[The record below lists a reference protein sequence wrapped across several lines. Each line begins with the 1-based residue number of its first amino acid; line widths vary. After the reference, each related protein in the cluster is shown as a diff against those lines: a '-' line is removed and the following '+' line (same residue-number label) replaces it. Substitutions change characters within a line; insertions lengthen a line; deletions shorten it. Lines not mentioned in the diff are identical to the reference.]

1 MSTGTVLL
9 KCKRCGQHGHWKYLD
24 GSISVEFYCVSDGA
38 LAFLE
43 ALSAKKAEPHEIDK
57 ALNCLRNSGIAATQD
72 EIKSL
77 VNSLSQRFNT
87 TVETL
92 ISNVEAAFSDEDTN
106 KKKSGTP
113 PPIC

>member
-1 MSTGTVLL
+1 MPTGAVLL
-9 KCKRCGQHGHWKYLD
+9 KCRKCGKHGHWKYED

-43 ALSAKKAEPHEIDK
+43 ALSAKKAKPHEIDK
-57 ALNCLRNSGIAATQD
+57 ALNCLRNSGLAAYQA
-72 EIKSL
+72 EVKSL
-77 VNSLSQRFNT
+77 LENISQQVSS

-92 ISNVEAAFSDEDTN
+92 VIQAESLLNDGN
-106 KKKSGTP
+106 GKKNP

>member
-1 MSTGTVLL
+1 MPTGTVLL
-9 KCKRCGQHGHWKYLD
+9 KCRKCGQHGHWKYQD

-43 ALSAKKAEPHEIDK
+43 ALSAKKAEPGEVDK

-72 EIKSL
+72 EIKGL
-77 VNSLSQRFNT
+77 VNRLSQKFNI

-92 ISNVEAAFSDEDTN
+92 VSDVRAAFSDEDTS
-106 KKKSGTP
+106 KKGGNP